1 MRVMSAGIVYIMT
14 TAVSGLIKIGQTGTN
29 NYQERMRFLEA
40 NGYYNVSGLRR
51 FFAIELE
58 DYTDKE
64 NLLKEIF
71 NKHRVGDSELF
82 ALDYDLVRQLLL
94 SFDGKVIYP
103 KDVNKEKE
111 FDEVSKAREQ
121 GSRFSFY
128 KKGIK
133 VGEEIVFIADK
144 EITAKVVGER
154 EVEYGGQIWKLSPL
168 TYKVYEQ
175 KGELNPSGAYQGAA
189 YWQYKGKRLRDLL
202 NIN

>member
-1 MRVMSAGIVYIMT
+1 MQGIIYIMT
-14 TAVSGLIKIGQTGTN
+14 TAVSGLIKIGQTGTG
-29 NYQERMRFLEA
+29 NYLERMRNLEA
-40 NGYYNVSGLRR
+40 NGYYNVSGLKR
-51 FFAIELE
+51 FFAIELD
-58 DYTDKE
+58 DYNDKE

-133 VGEEIVFIADK
+133 NGEEIVFIADK

-154 EVEYGGQIWKLSPL
+154 EVEYDEQTWKLSPL
-168 TYKVYEQ
+168 TYKIYEQ

-189 YWQYKGKRLRDLL
+189 YWQYKGKRLRDLPDV
-202 NIN
+202 N